1 MIQHHLHVL
10 NDSFPIQVY
19 IHRENV
25 IVNNTLK
32 VISPTTIIASTPKND
47 PSDTRSVPSSIVASC
62 GVAGAAPNMVL
73 HQPSPVFCTLSIV
86 ARISLVDILEGE
98 IVEPTYTRIA
108 SEEDSAEGKNF
119 KDEAGEHASLSI
131 LT

>member
-1 MIQHHLHVL
+1 MQHHLHIL
-10 NDSFPIQVY
+10 DNSFPIQVY
-19 IHRENV
+19 VHRENV

-32 VISPTTIIASTPKND
+32 VISPTTIIASTLKND
-47 PSDTRSVPSSIVASC
+47 PSDTRSAPSSIVASC

-73 HQPSPVFCTLSIV
+73 HHPSPVFCTLSIV
-86 ARISLVDILEGE
+86 AHISLIDILEGE